1 MDLVKR
7 LVFIGGGHS
16 HAIALRLWG
25 QSPLKNVQLTLISD
39 VTHTPYSGMLPG
51 HIAGFYDFAETHI
64 DLPSL
69 ARYSQAQF
77 CLAKANF
84 IDTEKC
90 QVICNNSLQIPFDYL
105 SIDIGSIPAVD
116 NVIGAKE
123 YAIPAKPVPIFR
135 EGWQEILKK
144 AVSNPNN
151 PLNIVIVGGGAGGVE
166 LALNMQSRLAK
177 ILNSSSNLNLS
188 LIHRGKKLLPAHN
201 NWVGQRLENIFKQR
215 GIRLYLSTDVTAVQ
229 ADQII
234 CSSGLVLPMDYTI
247 WVTTASAPSW
257 IKASGLLTD
266 EKGFILVNNY
276 LQSLSHPHI
285 FAVGDIATIPD
296 YPRPKAGVFAVR
308 QGKPLFDNLAR
319 ILQNR
324 PLKPYFPQKN
334 YLSLIGTGDQKAIAS
349 WGGFGWQSPLLWSWK
364 DRIDRAFMRQFDKL

>member
-77 CLAKANF
+77 CLDKASF

-90 QVICNNSLQIPFDYL
+90 QVTCNNSLQIPFDYL

-123 YAIPAKPVPIFR
+123 YAIPAKPVPIFQ

-144 AVSNPNN
+144 AVINPNN
-151 PLNIVIVGGGAGGVE
+151 TLNIVIVGGGAGGVE

-177 ILNSSSNLNLS
+177 ILN
-188 LIHRGKKLLPAHN
+188 
-201 NWVGQRLENIFKQR
+201 
-215 GIRLYLSTDVTAVQ
+215 
-229 ADQII
+229 
-234 CSSGLVLPMDYTI
+234 
-247 WVTTASAPSW
+247 
-257 IKASGLLTD
+257 
-266 EKGFILVNNY
+266 
-276 LQSLSHPHI
+276 
-285 FAVGDIATIPD
+285 
-296 YPRPKAGVFAVR
+296 
-308 QGKPLFDNLAR
+308 
-319 ILQNR
+319 
-324 PLKPYFPQKN
+324 
-334 YLSLIGTGDQKAIAS
+334 
-349 WGGFGWQSPLLWSWK
+349 
-364 DRIDRAFMRQFDKL
+364 

>member
-84 IDTEKC
+84 IDREKC

-116 NVIGAKE
+116 NVIKMSFLRCFFCC
-123 YAIPAKPVPIFR
+123 I
-135 EGWQEILKK
+135 
-144 AVSNPNN
+144 
-151 PLNIVIVGGGAGGVE
+151 GGY
-166 LALNMQSRLAK
+166 
-177 ILNSSSNLNLS
+177 I
-188 LIHRGKKLLPAHN
+188 
-201 NWVGQRLENIFKQR
+201 QRF
-215 GIRLYLSTDVTAVQ
+215 SD
-229 ADQII
+229 
-234 CSSGLVLPMDYTI
+234 
-247 WVTTASAPSW
+247 
-257 IKASGLLTD
+257 
-266 EKGFILVNNY
+266 
-276 LQSLSHPHI
+276 
-285 FAVGDIATIPD
+285 
-296 YPRPKAGVFAVR
+296 
-308 QGKPLFDNLAR
+308 
-319 ILQNR
+319 
-324 PLKPYFPQKN
+324 
-334 YLSLIGTGDQKAIAS
+334 
-349 WGGFGWQSPLLWSWK
+349 
-364 DRIDRAFMRQFDKL
+364 